1 MRERARLYFLAG
13 ATRGDAVTAEELG
26 RAVDITEQ
34 VQVSAHEPQLSCA
47 CIWCVPHQIGCI
59 CESCRESSAKTHT
72 YTTTSYLTV
81 DPPDRCFGLPREI
94 SWGDPEVIP

>member
-47 CIWCVPHQIGCI
+47 CI